1 MATKK
6 QIAIKQLDDYDYRIE
21 IPRNQNVGILILHL
35 ERNVNDVKVVSVDFN
50 EKADIIDVYLVNEA
64 RDYTVDEAKDFLFR
78 EVCNVFPGLLE
89 TPVQHKDME
98 LYEAI
103 NEKATEFYER
113 DKENH
118 AVFLL
123 LMDKKTEHINGC
135 ILGERNN
142 IMSGIAHSLRRD
154 EKLLMDFAEVTQTLL
169 LEGAIDALKDIKDKS
184 KK

>member
-35 ERNVNDVKVVSVDFN
+35 ERKVNDVKVVSVDFN
-50 EKADIIDVYLVNEA
+50 EKADIIDVNLVNEA

-89 TPVQHKDME
+89 TPVQNKDIE

-113 DKENH
+113 DEENH

-154 EKLLMDFAEVTQTLL
+154 DKLLMDIAEVTQALL
-169 LEGAIDALKDIKDKS
+169 LEGAIDALNEIKDKS